1 MKRIRVVK
9 DKNFTTINNE
19 FIFNKEMSLKAKG
32 LLCHLLALPNDWK
45 LYVEEVEKWHKDGKK
60 AIYSAFKELTQLGYM
75 ERSQVREK
83 GKIVSWDYTVFEKPL
98 SQKVDVEKSQV
109 EKSHIEN
116 APLLKTDNT
125 KDLKKVNTKTTVFDH
140 QQFIKIFE
148 PGYNAY
154 EVEDLNFEA
163 WRRWRVYRYQQFRTS
178 YKPIGEKAAVGKL
191 LRLSQGCHEA
201 QEQIIQQSIENGWK
215 GLFELKGEKQ
225 SKIKQSL
232 NTWQQAR
239 NMINNG

>member
-32 LLCHLLALPNDWK
+32 LLCHLLALPNDWE
-45 LYVEEVEKWHKDGKK
+45 LYVEEVCRWHKDKRDSV
-60 AIYSAFKELTQLGYM
+60 YSCFKELIKLGYI
-75 ERSQVREK
+75 ERTQKRSDGKFK
-83 GKIVSWDYTVFEKPL
+83 GYDYTVYEKPNT
-98 SQKVDVEKSQV
+98 EKPNT
-109 EKSHIEN
+109 EN
-116 APLLKTDNT
+116 PSLLNTDIKLKTNSNKT
-125 KDLKKVNTKTTVFDH
+125 KGFEFETMEELNVKVWKKWSEFRT
-140 QQFIKIFE
+140 
-148 PGYNAY
+148 
-154 EVEDLNFEA
+154 
-163 WRRWRVYRYQQFRTS
+163 QQFRLS
-178 YKPIGEKAAVGKL
+178 YKPIGEKAAIGKL